1 MADFQKTSQQQ
12 SLLWFK
18 MNSSQINDTK
28 GEEALVQA
36 GAGEL
41 ARIKKNFMGNLSRTV
56 RWVQTKYNEVNV
68 PSHFS

>member
-28 GEEALVQA
+28 GGEASVQA

-41 ARIKKNFMGNLSRTV
+41 ARYRELHGKLVTRSQMGSDK
-56 RWVQTKYNEVNV
+56 VQ
-68 PSHFS
+68 